1 MARLD
6 RIAEP
11 WGTRTP
17 YGAGEAWPARV
28 DSYLSDG
35 LTEEDVDRW
44 VQSASILH
52 SNGDGIDI
60 AVKASASS
68 ASAAAPA
75 TASTTAGS
83 IPRTSTAGRPTAR
96 PTG

>member
-1 MARLD
+1 VSD
-6 RIAEP
+6 RIADPWGERTPFAPGEP
-11 WGTRTP
+11 WPVR
-17 YGAGEAWPARV
+17 ADAQLVVDEAEV
-28 DSYLSDG
+28 DS
-35 LTEEDVDRW
+35 W
-44 VQSASILH
+44 VQAASILH